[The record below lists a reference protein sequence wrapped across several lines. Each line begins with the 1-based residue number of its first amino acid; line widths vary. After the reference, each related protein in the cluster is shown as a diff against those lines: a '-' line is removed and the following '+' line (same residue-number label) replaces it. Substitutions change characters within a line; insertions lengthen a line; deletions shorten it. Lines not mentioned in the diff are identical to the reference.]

1 MQSFHKFQGVSRLSR
16 VRQLRFCS
24 LVQDT
29 AHTPALL
36 PDMDGG
42 SRRRGD
48 PGASNSDAFPNVYA
62 LVVYDNDAFRL
73 CMYLVLMTV
82 VAGDAHAHHD
92 VEVESL
98 HTGRPQGATGFS
110 QF

>member
-1 MQSFHKFQGVSRLSR
+1 MKSQRASISHGVSGLSR
-16 VRQLRFCS
+16 VHQLRFCS

-48 PGASNSDAFPNVYA
+48 PGAANSDAFPDVYA

-73 CMYLVLMTV
+73 CM
-82 VAGDAHAHHD
+82 
-92 VEVESL
+92 
-98 HTGRPQGATGFS
+98 
-110 QF
+110 